1 MSYVNA
7 SRVSLTQTLS
17 KVYNPASVTEHPAP
31 WPMRNTNYDKD
42 LKNIWCP
49 DCGNLIPNNVPDMKI
64 FTENYMCPEMSLPN
78 RFY

>member
-1 MSYVNA
+1 MSYVNT

-31 WPMRNTNYDKD
+31 WPMQSTNYDKD
-42 LKNIWCP
+42 LKRIWCP
-49 DCGNLIPNNVPDMKI
+49 DCGNLIPNNVPDMKL